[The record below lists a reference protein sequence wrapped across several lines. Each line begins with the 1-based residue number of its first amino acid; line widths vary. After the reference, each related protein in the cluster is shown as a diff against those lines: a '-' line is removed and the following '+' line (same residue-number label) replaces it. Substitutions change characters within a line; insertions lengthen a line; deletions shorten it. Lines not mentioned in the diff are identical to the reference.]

1 MELINKGSARICG
14 IVPGERGERDPANPS
29 VAAAMAEGLLVSAEI
44 ERQKLLVE
52 AGVRVDDTL
61 VPPPAT
67 REVETLRA
75 EMAELGARLERAE
88 GQLAERDATI
98 AELRAELDE
107 AIRAAT
113 APASDP
119 PKPGRARREG

>member
-1 MELINKGSARICG
+1 MELINKGTARICG
-14 IVPGERGERDPANPS
+14 IAPGERGERDPQNPS
-29 VAAAMAEGLLVSAEI
+29 VAAALAAGLLVSAEV

-52 AGVRVDDTL
+52 AGVRVVDT
-61 VPPPAT
+61 PAPSAS
-67 REVETLRA
+67 REVEALRV

-107 AIRAAT
+107 ALRAAT
-113 APASDP
+113 ASAGDP
-119 PKPGRARREG
+119 PKPGRTRREG